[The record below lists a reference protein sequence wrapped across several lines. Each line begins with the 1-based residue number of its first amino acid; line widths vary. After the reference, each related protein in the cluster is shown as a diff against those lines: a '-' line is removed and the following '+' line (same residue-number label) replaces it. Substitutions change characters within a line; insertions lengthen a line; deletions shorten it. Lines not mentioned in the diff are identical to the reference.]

1 MNGADLWQVPQ
12 RWLELLVRRA
22 LTLWVKVQ
30 VFPQPLTIAATMPV
44 CYVLPRPSLTNGAML
59 DDLTRHN
66 DVPRSH
72 APLIASLN
80 ASAQQER
87 HSFFALHED
96 RSGVSAKRL
105 TRLVDAVTDGRMTDV
120 QLIPVSIFWGRAPE
134 REEREGSP
142 LRGLRWLRLWAAEG
156 WGGRSRLRKLFAMI
170 FFRRSVVAKFGEAIS
185 LAELIR
191 VAQIEGLD
199 RERIVRRAARLLRT
213 EFRTEREAAI
223 GPDLSHRRTLIDSMM
238 REPRVREAI
247 LREVDEKKTTLAKV
261 EARANDIG
269 QEIAA
274 DYSYLLVRF
283 MERLL
288 GRLWNRIYDG
298 VDLRGVERL
307 QSLAKDN
314 TLVYVPCHRS
324 HIDYLLLSYVVH
336 RIGLTV
342 PHIAAGANLNLPIVG
357 GILRRGG
364 AFFLRR
370 SFKHDELYAEVF
382 AAYVHEVLKRG
393 FPMEYFVEG
402 GRSRTGRMLPP
413 KAGLVSMTV
422 QSYLREHTRPLLF
435 IPVYVGYEKLFEGGS
450 YTEELAGAAKRKES
464 ILGLLSAI
472 RDLRRERY
480 GSVGVSF
487 ARPISLGELL
497 DAEGAKGMDEWLADK
512 SLRRRALTEVSRQ
525 IAERINGAVHL
536 NPVALVATALLA
548 TPKHAADAAQLAS
561 IVERL
566 LRLVTQSRT
575 APEVVATQLSGVEAI
590 AYTARMGYLT
600 RKSHPLGDVVLA
612 EPGAAVSLTYFRN
625 NVLHCFALPGLV
637 ACLIAQ
643 YGVIGK
649 TKLARLS
656 RELYVLL
663 ESELYL
669 PPWRETH
676 ADAQFDFAV
685 DEPLADLGPVT
696 PPFLAFDRTLET
708 LVVDGWIAI
717 EAEANV
723 VSASPAGTD
732 AAMHLEVLASTIRP
746 TLTRHAL
753 MLALVVRGES
763 GAKSRE
769 SLETLCQ
776 QAAQHLAMTHVFNAP
791 EFSDRTQFRSAFDA
805 LLRTGLVRLDSADFV
820 HFEPALVSRAEDAA
834 FLLPPDT
841 RAAVL
846 RAADHGTTAA
856 RRQASAITA
865 TA

>member
-1 MNGADLWQVPQ
+1 MNRSDLWQIPQ
-12 RWLELLVRRA
+12 RWLQSLLRRA
-22 LTLWVKVQ
+22 LTLWVRVQ
-30 VFPQPLTIAATMPV
+30 VFPQPLVIEPTATV
-44 CYVLPRPSLTNGAML
+44 CYVLPRPSLTDSALL
-59 DDLTRHN
+59 DDLTRTL
-66 DVPRSH
+66 DIPKSH
-72 APLIASLN
+72 APLN
-80 ASAQQER
+80 APQITGARPER
-87 HSFFALHED
+87 HAFFALHED
-96 RSGVSAKRL
+96 RSGVSAQRL
-105 TRLVDAVTDGRMTDV
+105 TRLADAVVEGRVADV

-134 REEREGSP
+134 REEREGSK
-142 LRGLRWLRLWAAEG
+142 LHGLRWLRLWAAEG
-156 WGGRSRLRKLFAMI
+156 WGGRSRLKKLFSMI
-170 FFRRSVVAKFGEAIS
+170 FFRRAVVAKFGEAIS
-185 LAELIR
+185 LSALIKIAE
-191 VAQIEGLD
+191 IEGLD
-199 RERIVRRAARLLRT
+199 RERLVRRAARLLRS
-213 EFRTEREAAI
+213 EFRSEREAAI

-238 REPRVREAI
+238 REPRVRDAI
-247 LREVDEKKTTLAKV
+247 LREVDSKKTTLAKV
-261 EARANDIG
+261 EARADG
-269 QEIAA
+269 MGREIAA
-274 DYSYLLVRF
+274 DYSYVLVRF

-298 VDLRGVERL
+298 VDLHGVERL
-307 QSLAKDN
+307 QALARDN

-336 RIGLTV
+336 KIGLTV

-370 SFKHDELYAEVF
+370 SFKNDELYGEVF
-382 AAYVHEVLKRG
+382 AAYVHAVLKRG

-402 GRSRTGRMLPP
+402 GRSRTGRLLPP
-413 KAGLVSMTV
+413 KAGLISMTV

-435 IPVYVGYEKLFEGGS
+435 IPVYIGYEKLFEGGS

-464 ILGLLSAI
+464 IFGLITAI

-480 GSVGVSF
+480 GAVGVSF
-487 ARPISLGELL
+487 ARPIALGELL
-497 DAEGAKGMDEWLADK
+497 DAEGAKNMNDWLADK
-512 SLRRRALTEVSRQ
+512 SLRRRTLTEVSRQ

-536 NPVALVATALLA
+536 NPVAVVATALLA

-561 IVERL
+561 IVDRL
-566 LRLVTQSRT
+566 LHLVSQSRT
-575 APEVVATQLSGVEAI
+575 APEAVPTKLTGVEAI

-612 EPGAAVSLTYFRN
+612 EPTAAVTLTYFRN
-625 NVLHCFALPGLV
+625 NVLHCFALPGLL
-637 ACLIAQ
+637 ACLIVQ
-643 YGVIGK
+643 HGVIGK
-649 TKLARLS
+649 TKLARLA

-669 PPWRETH
+669 PPWREAETGP
-676 ADAQFDFAV
+676 QFDFDV

-696 PPFLAFDRTLET
+696 PKFLAFERTLET
-708 LVVDGWIAI
+708 LGSDRWVTI
-717 EAEANV
+717 ELEANV
-723 VSASPAGTD
+723 VSASPQGTD

-763 GAKSRE
+763 GEKSRE

-805 LLRTGLVRLDSADFV
+805 LLRAGLVQLDSADSV
-820 HFEPALVSRAEDAA
+820 HFEPALLTRAEDAA

-846 RAADHGTTAA
+846 RAAGHG
-856 RRQASAITA
+856 ASAAQRSVA
-865 TA
+865 TAEA